1 MFKPS
6 SWKHPES
13 FPVIPR
19 HPTSPQSALQA
30 VSVRC
35 CAPIMGMKLKLDPS
49 LSVAYV
55 AYGVAN
61 PEKRSERVSKYY
73 DAWWI

>member
-1 MFKPS
+1 
-6 SWKHPES
+6 
-13 FPVIPR
+13 
-19 HPTSPQSALQA
+19 
-30 VSVRC
+30 
-35 CAPIMGMKLKLDPS
+35 MGMKLKLDPS

-61 PEKRSERVSKYY
+61 PEKRSEKVSKYY